1 MDKGIVGV
9 GWQIDYENDSVSWDE
24 YYETAKGDYG
34 DNSWWTALNAMKNR
48 MQLDDLIWTRDWQG
62 NYFLGRLTSDWYY
75 DTSDECSKADIINVR
90 KCDWKKIGTEEAV
103 PGKVVSSF
111 RPARTVQCIDDDT
124 VYYFSQ
130 IVYNQKSNSTFY
142 QVDNLACED
151 VFSLLS
157 TDDCEDA
164 LAFYLQVVHDY
175 HIIPSS
181 CKDDTMTYEFELKH
195 RKTGKSAVVQVKSGW
210 TPLNIDDYGKLDTDI
225 FLFATS
231 GKYHGTIK
239 PNVQTVE
246 PDTIRKFL
254 YEHTF
259 ASRQNESMDRIN
271 TIRKP
276 AGNSTLAIGGVSS
289 PLESFV
295 LRNRQLHVSAN
306 C

>member
-1 MDKGIVGV
+1 MNIWRIHLKADSQAGVDQRQLCLDKGIVGV
-9 GWQIDYENDSVSWDE
+9 GWQIDYENEPVSWDE

-34 DNSWWTALNAMKNR
+34 DTSWWTALNAMKNR

-75 DTSDECSKADIINVR
+75 DTSEECSKADIVNVR
-90 KCDWKKIGTEEAV
+90 KCDWKKIGTEEAL

-130 IVYNQKSNSTFY
+130 ILYNQKSNSTFY
-142 QVDNLACED
+142 QVDNLAGED
-151 VFSLLS
+151 IFSLLS
-157 TDDCEDA
+157 TDGCEDA
-164 LAFYLQVVHDY
+164 LAIYLQVVHDY

-210 TPLNIDDYGKLDTDI
+210 TPLNIDDYGKLETDI

-231 GKYHGTIK
+231 GQYHGTIK
-239 PNVQTVE
+239 PNVQTIE
-246 PDTIRKFL
+246 PETIRKFL
-254 YEHTF
+254 YEQTHLLPDKMKVWIELT
-259 ASRQNESMDRIN
+259 R
-271 TIRKP
+271 
-276 AGNSTLAIGGVSS
+276 
-289 PLESFV
+289 
-295 LRNRQLHVSAN
+295 
-306 C
+306 